1 MENLQFAPHALIS
14 FLSDC
19 LNSLNTF
26 DKVQHTPS
34 LLLSTTFQA
43 NFLHLIPLIP
53 EVLLDEIQPK
63 FDTTKN
69 DRSQNLDA
77 KYFPFSVDSLIKPNS
92 LKAEFNVSSLIITS
106 VFKLAL

>member
-1 MENLQFAPHALIS
+1 M
-14 FLSDC
+14 
-19 LNSLNTF
+19 
-26 DKVQHTPS
+26 
-34 LLLSTTFQA
+34 
-43 NFLHLIPLIP
+43 IP

-92 LKAEFNVSSLIITS
+92 LKAEFNVSS
-106 VFKLAL
+106 